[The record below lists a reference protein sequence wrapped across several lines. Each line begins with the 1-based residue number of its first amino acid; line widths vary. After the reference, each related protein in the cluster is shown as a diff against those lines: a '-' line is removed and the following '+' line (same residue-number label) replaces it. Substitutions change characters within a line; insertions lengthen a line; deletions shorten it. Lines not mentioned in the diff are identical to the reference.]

1 MRSFVLLLL
10 LGGVAL
16 LGQVPDKPETWTT
29 LEGTFIRNVM
39 MEDPGLLSIAARAA
53 SLKYRERVAIP
64 PEIGPLFAM
73 TDRAVASRNGNL
85 VWRAMTRL
93 LFALNG
99 EKLGEVHEIA
109 SSVNFFT
116 DRTVI
121 APGDPLHARLEPL
134 FNLGRPLKEICNA
147 NVSIETADGK
157 TVVSRPPLPITALED
172 AEITLQ
178 TRALTPGRYFVR
190 YILLDPSGKELVRV
204 ARMLIVDPAFKPR
217 VTRLQSQ
224 LDQVA
229 AKGLVAKGPG
239 YAIAVETATALVEV
253 MKRSSGEYISGLGL
267 RIHPATQRLAGDTLL
282 PLSAEAFSIER
293 DLPLAE
299 KLVAGLLDGRDPL
312 AEMKGDLHLVLRSGP
327 NSEAR
332 LSRVFIPSRY
342 VPGTPAPVVIALH
355 GEGADEGYFFDRVG
369 DGSPAEKLAEERGYI
384 FVAPAGSAAFNA
396 FEGPGASEPLELL
409 KGLQAVYSIDDKRIL
424 LMGHSSGAIAGWS
437 LAAKPGAPFAGLA
450 AIAGAPLPNVAPFQS
465 LANLPV
471 LLVQGVKDSLR
482 SISEARMLPLAASRQ
497 MKAFR
502 YIEKPE
508 DNHYSITASAL
519 PAIFDF
525 FDTVKLPAPAK

>member
-1 MRSFVLLLL
+1 MRSFVLILL
-10 LGGVAL
+10 LGGAAL

-39 MEDPGLLSIAARAA
+39 IEDPGLLSIAARAA
-53 SLKYRERVAIP
+53 SLKYRDRVSIP

-99 EKLGEVHEIA
+99 ERLGEVHEIA

-134 FNLGRPLKEICNA
+134 FNLGRPLKEICHA
-147 NVSIETADGK
+147 NISIETADGK
-157 TVVSRPPLPITALED
+157 PVVSRPPLPITALED
-172 AEITLQ
+172 AELTLPTQ
-178 TRALTPGRYFVR
+178 ALKPGRYLVR
-190 YILLDPSGKELVRV
+190 YVLLDPAGKELARV
-204 ARMLIVDPAFKPR
+204 ARMLIVDAAFKPR
-217 VTRLQSQ
+217 VARLQAQ
-224 LDQVA
+224 LDQVG
-229 AKGLVAKGPG
+229 AKGLVAKGPS
-239 YAIAVETATALVEV
+239 YAVAVETATALVDL
-253 MKRSSGEYISGLGL
+253 MKRSSGEYVSALGL

-299 KLVAGLLDGRDPL
+299 KLVAGLLDGKDPL
-312 AEMKGDLHLVLRSGP
+312 AELKGDLHLALRAGSS
-327 NSEAR
+327 SEAR
-332 LSRVFIPSRY
+332 LCRVYIPSRY
-342 VPGTPAPVVIALH
+342 VPGTPALIALH

-369 DGSPAEKLAEERGYI
+369 DSSLATKLAEERGYI
-384 FVAPAGSAAFNA
+384 IVAPAGSGAFNA
-396 FEGPGASEPLELL
+396 FEGPGASEPLEIL
-409 KGLQAVYSIDDKRIL
+409 KRLQAVYSIDDKRVL
-424 LMGHSSGAIAGWS
+424 LMGYSSGAIAAWS
-437 LAAKPGAPFAGLA
+437 LAAKPGATFAGLA
-450 AIAGAPLPNVAPFQS
+450 AIAGAPLPSVAPFQS
-465 LANLPV
+465 LVNLPV

-482 SISEARMLPLAASRQ
+482 SITEARMLPLAASRQ

-508 DNHYSITASAL
+508 DDHYSITASTL

-525 FDTVKLPAPAK
+525 FDTVKAPAPAK